1 MESNVYTDEYLDFQ
15 KYWLVLK
22 RRWLP
27 ATITLIGV
35 FNLSLYIALSEER
48 IYEAEAQLL
57 IETDKSAKLT
67 GLENEIGKVEVLA
80 KDSDPLATEAA
91 ILTSRPIIE
100 KTIKELDLRNENG
113 KLLKYGAVAGKLEVK
128 PLTGT
133 DVLEIVYED
142 SDPELTAAVV
152 NKVIE
157 MYMEDDTLSNRA
169 EAAAARQFITEQL
182 PQVEENVSKAEA
194 DLRLFKNQ
202 NQITNLSEETSAQ
215 IQTIK
220 SLEADISGVEAEL
233 DDVNARYWQL
243 QNELG
248 MSRDEASAISAL
260 SESVAVQKVLEEL
273 QEVKLEI
280 ASGQHHFSENAPQ
293 IISLR
298 EREAELQGLLKKQIQ
313 QTLGSQ
319 SKIVLSK
326 INVLSLGNLKQEQ
339 IAELASLGLQKEG
352 LTEKLASLQ
361 NTLATYKQR
370 LENLP
375 SLEKQQK
382 ELERKV
388 EAANSTYQTLL
399 SKLQETRVA
408 ENQNVGNVRI
418 IADAVTPERPVNP
431 KTKLIVAAGI
441 VGGTLLGV
449 AVAFLL
455 DLRDKTIKNSKEAE
469 EIFAYP
475 LHGVIPNFNKIQNH
489 HLLAEDYSAN
499 VSRLLDRHMTLAPVR
514 EACAIVQANL
524 KLLKTKQANQVIA
537 ITSTVPREGKSYI
550 SANLATAKSEGSRIL
565 LVDGDMRRPTQHHI
579 WHIPNEIGLSDV
591 LQGEVPWQQAIQ
603 NVLSGLDIMTAGK
616 IPANSVSLIDSEEMA
631 TLITSLA
638 ESYDYIIFDTPPLTG
653 MADTRILG
661 KLVDGLLLVVRPG
674 VADYG
679 SVTTAK
685 KFLASSKLNV
695 LGIVANGV
703 DMSQEPY
710 GSSYSYYAEARYA
723 RPNR

>member
-1 MESNVYTDEYLDFQ
+1 MESNVYTEEYLDFQ

-27 ATITLIGV
+27 VAITFIGV
-35 FNLSLYIALSEER
+35 FNLALYIALSEER

-100 KTIKELDLRNENG
+100 KTIKELDLRNEAG
-113 KLLKYGAVAGKLEVK
+113 KLLKYKAVRGKLTAK
-128 PLTGT
+128 PLSST
-133 DVLEIVYED
+133 DVLEVVHENP
-142 SDPELTAAVV
+142 DPELAAAVV

-157 MYMEDDTLSNRA
+157 IYIEDDTVSNRA
-169 EAAAARQFITEQL
+169 EAAAASQFITEQL

-194 DLRLFKNQ
+194 NLRLFKNQ
-202 NQITNLSEETSAQ
+202 NQIANLEQETSAQ

-220 SLEADISGVEAEL
+220 SLEGDISGVEAEL
-233 DDVNARYWQL
+233 DDVNARYQQL
-243 QNELG
+243 QIKLG
-248 MSRDEASAISAL
+248 MSRDEASAVSAL
-260 SESVAVQKVLEEL
+260 SESVAVQRVLTEL
-273 QEVKLEI
+273 QEVKVEI

-298 EREAELQGLLKKQIQ
+298 EREVELQTLLKKQIQ

-319 SKIVLSK
+319 SKVVLSN
-326 INVLSLGNLKQEQ
+326 INILSLGNLKQEQ
-339 IAELASLGLQKEG
+339 IAELASLGLQREG
-352 LTEKLASLQ
+352 LREKLASLQ
-361 NTLATYKQR
+361 KNLTIYKQR

-418 IADAVTPERPVNP
+418 IAEAIIPENPVP
-431 KTKLIVAAGI
+431 SKQKLIVAGGAVAGA
-441 VGGTLLGV
+441 LLGV
-449 AVAFLL
+449 VFAFLL
-455 DLRDKTIKNSKEAE
+455 DLRDNTIKNSKEAE
-469 EIFAYP
+469 EILGYP
-475 LHGVIPNFNKIQNH
+475 LHGVIPDFNKTKKNH
-489 HLLAEDYSAN
+489 ILAEDYSADS
-499 VSRLLDRHMTLAPVR
+499 SRLLDRHMTLAPVR
-514 EACAIVQANL
+514 EACAMLQANL
-524 KLLKTKQANQVIA
+524 KLLKTKQANQIIA
-537 ITSTVPREGKSYI
+537 VTSTVPREGKSYV
-550 SANLATAKSEGSRIL
+550 SANLATAKSEVSRIL

-579 WHIPNEIGLSDV
+579 WHIPNEIGLSNV

-603 NVLSGLDIMTAGK
+603 NVLSGLDILTAGK
-616 IPANSVSLIDSEEMA
+616 IPINSVSLIDSGEMA

-638 ESYDYIIFDTPPLTG
+638 ENYDYIIFDTPPLTS

-661 KLVDGLLLVVRPG
+661 KLVNGLLLVVRPG

-679 SVTTAK
+679 SITTAK
-685 KFLASSKLNV
+685 KFLASSELNV

-703 DMSQEPY
+703 DMNKEPY